1 MPAPKSAKKT
11 SPLTPIRV
19 RKVVDSDKAIQ
30 DTLVAVEAIT
40 STVNELVVS
49 YNGMAEDMAVVLS
62 RTQALEETVTTMAKA
77 GLKWGTI
84 AEDNNKMARQ
94 VEGMANANSKALAE
108 LTKIAEANARVLEE
122 LRKRVG

>member
-1 MPAPKSAKKT
+1 
-11 SPLTPIRV
+11 
-19 RKVVDSDKAIQ
+19 VDSDKAIQ